1 MLPMVQVGRW
11 YLWTSRN
18 TAMQSRT
25 LPILAA
31 LLVVLSPIAANAGP
45 ESAALKTCTAAFASS
60 LAAKGAESPSVKL
73 NYRSTQPGSAF
84 AEYYTRDYTFFLKAN
99 DPKTGAALARATCSA
114 TTGGTLL
121 SLSAAPLGTDTAT
134 LAARL

>member
-1 MLPMVQVGRW
+1 
-11 YLWTSRN
+11 
-18 TAMQSRT
+18 MQIHKLSIAT
-25 LPILAA
+25 A
-31 LLVVLSPIAANAGP
+31 LLVVLAPIAANAGP

-60 LAAKGAESPSVKL
+60 LAARGAESPAVKL
-73 NYRSTQPGSAF
+73 NYRAAQPGSSLG
-84 AEYYTRDYTFFLKAN
+84 EYYTRDYTFFLKAN

-121 SLSAAPLGTDTAT
+121 SLSATPLGNETAT

>member
-1 MLPMVQVGRW
+1 MHIRK
-11 YLWTSRN
+11 
-18 TAMQSRT
+18 
-25 LPILAA
+25 LPIAAA
-31 LLVVLSPIAANAGP
+31 LLVALAPIAANAGP

-73 NYRSTQPGSAF
+73 NYRSSQPASAF

-114 TTGGTLL
+114 TTGGALL
-121 SLSAAPLGTDTAT
+121 SLSATPLGIETAT

>member
-1 MLPMVQVGRW
+1 MVHMGRW

-18 TAMQSRT
+18 TVMQSLK

-45 ESAALKTCTAAFASS
+45 ESAALKTCTAAFATS
-60 LAAKGAESPSVKL
+60 LTAKGAGSPSVKL
-73 NYRSTQPGSAF
+73 NYRTTQPGSAF
-84 AEYYTRDYTFFLKAN
+84 AEFYTRDYTFFLKAN

-121 SLSAAPLGTDTAT
+121 SLSATPLGTDTAT
-134 LAARL
+134 LAAQL

>member
-1 MLPMVQVGRW
+1 MVWMGRW

-25 LPILAA
+25 LPILVA

-45 ESAALKTCTAAFASS
+45 ESAALKTCAAAFASS
-60 LAAKGAESPSVKL
+60 LTAKGAESPSVIL

-84 AEYYTRDYTFFLKAN
+84 AKYYTRDYTFFLKAN

-121 SLSAAPLGTDTAT
+121 SLSAAPVGTDTAT

>member
-1 MLPMVQVGRW
+1 
-11 YLWTSRN
+11 
-18 TAMQSRT
+18 MQTRI
-25 LPILAA
+25 LPIAAA
-31 LLVVLSPIAANAGP
+31 LLVVLSPLAANAGP

-73 NYRSTQPGSAF
+73 NYRSSQPGSAF

-99 DPKTGAALARATCSA
+99 DPKTGTALARATCSA

-121 SLSAAPLGTDTAT
+121 SLSATPVGTDTAI